1 MPSREPNIAVLLPP
15 APQPGVVAGAFSLVR
30 SLSEKCGVRVVVGL
44 PRTAVD
50 DWESSAACFGACA
63 ASVSIRTLTWTE
75 LPRDVVIRMFGSDL
89 DMPSEVS
96 SIQVPH
102 DRAWSFADCSGWIL
116 FGDTT
121 LGATAWLRPAIV
133 IAPQLAERY
142 TPAFA
147 GQQDVERRIDTFL
160 SWRSARAVLGTT
172 VADRRDLVSY
182 AGMHPD
188 RVRPRPPFDDVS
200 LSTVDQ
206 VAPAMDSPAIIW
218 HPAYPWPAPATTAA
232 IAWREYLETGGRL
245 QLLIVGRHADAVA
258 SAPSVAS
265 ILDDC
270 SRIGGRW
277 HTRATL
283 PGRRLDRLL
292 DSARILWNPT
302 VADDSHWLVAR
313 SLARGIPAV
322 VADAPHMRDGFQGD
336 ITSIPKLWTYPAD
349 DIVAAAAA
357 LSAASTAPTVKGA
370 PSLPL
375 RPDFTPA
382 VAWRETLDAL
392 QLDAS
397 ED

>member
-50 DWESSAACFGACA
+50 DWESTAACFGACA

-133 IAPQLAERY
+133 VAPQLAERY

-232 IAWREYLETGGRL
+232 TAWREYLETGGRL

-258 SAPSVAS
+258 SAPSVAI

-270 SRIGGRW
+270 LRIGGHW

-292 DSARILWNPT
+292 DRARILWNPT

>member
-96 SIQVPH
+96 SVQVPH

-147 GQQDVERRIDTFL
+147 GQQDVERRIDAFL

>member
-15 APQPGVVAGAFSLVR
+15 APQPGVVAGAFSLVC

-50 DWESSAACFGACA
+50 DWESTAACFGACA

-96 SIQVPH
+96 SVQVPH

-232 IAWREYLETGGRL
+232 TAWREYLETGGRL

-292 DSARILWNPT
+292 DSARIFWNST

>member
-1 MPSREPNIAVLLPP
+1 
-15 APQPGVVAGAFSLVR
+15 
-30 SLSEKCGVRVVVGL
+30 
-44 PRTAVD
+44 
-50 DWESSAACFGACA
+50 
-63 ASVSIRTLTWTE
+63 
-75 LPRDVVIRMFGSDL
+75 MFGSDL

-96 SIQVPH
+96 SVQVPH

-232 IAWREYLETGGRL
+232 TAWREYLETGGRL

-292 DSARILWNPT
+292 DSARISGIPT

>member
-1 MPSREPNIAVLLPP
+1 MFASWLGCRGLQLTI
-15 APQPGVVAGAFSLVR
+15 G
-30 SLSEKCGVRVVVGL
+30 RV
-44 PRTAVD
+44 P
-50 DWESSAACFGACA
+50 AACFGACA

-96 SIQVPH
+96 SVQVPH

-232 IAWREYLETGGRL
+232 TAWREYLETGGRL

-292 DSARILWNPT
+292 DSARIFWNPT

>member
-15 APQPGVVAGAFSLVR
+15 APQPGVVAGAFSLVC

-50 DWESSAACFGACA
+50 DWESTAACFGACA

-96 SIQVPH
+96 SVQVPH

-232 IAWREYLETGGRL
+232 TAWREYLETGGRL

-292 DSARILWNPT
+292 DSARIFWNPT

>member
-15 APQPGVVAGAFSLVR
+15 APQPGVVAGAFSLVC

-50 DWESSAACFGACA
+50 DWESPAACFGACA

-96 SIQVPH
+96 SVQVPH

-232 IAWREYLETGGRL
+232 TAWREYLETGGRL

>member
-63 ASVSIRTLTWTE
+63 ASVSIRALTWTE

-96 SIQVPH
+96 SVQVPH

-147 GQQDVERRIDTFL
+147 GQQDVERRIDAFL

-397 ED
+397 Q